1 MGQPG
6 ALLVVLVVASGGNHY
21 FVSPCRVSLPVY
33 SMVFRTYPLDPQSC
47 SSRKLTDNTTTSSS
61 WSRCTTTQTFIMHRF
76 NFNTHLQQ
84 TSQSITK
91 CLAKLWHF
99 SEFCKFRETLN
110 DMLQYCLVYG
120 VEDAIRQLPL
130 ADTVPEVHDLEM
142 VFPMEYFGICSSVS
156 RTDQKVD

>member
-1 MGQPG
+1 
-6 ALLVVLVVASGGNHY
+6 
-21 FVSPCRVSLPVY
+21 
-33 SMVFRTYPLDPQSC
+33 
-47 SSRKLTDNTTTSSS
+47 
-61 WSRCTTTQTFIMHRF
+61 MHRF

-110 DMLQYCLVYG
+110 DMLQHCLVYG

-130 ADTVPEVHDLEM
+130 VDTVELSVQEGCLLWDSRVIVPRLVCDK
-142 VFPMEYFGICSSVS
+142 VMEETHPIISKMKNYTQQYV
-156 RTDQKVD
+156 Q